1 MSYTKII
8 KKIDLYNTQFY
19 RCNFACVE
27 KKPNSR
33 NPEASNAR
41 IYFASVLFFARN
53 GRQLNERKRNKRD
66 FYGPDRGIE
75 WVAIWAFVVI
85 ESDKCIFHLFMTHTH
100 KHFSE
105 YYIDIFISVEI
116 NEGNKNKMNPA
127 EQIKKNKSPTPMN

>member
-1 MSYTKII
+1 MPCHIRKSSRKLTFTIHNF
-8 KKIDLYNTQFY
+8 IDATLH
-19 RCNFACVE
+19 VSK

-75 WVAIWAFVVI
+75 
-85 ESDKCIFHLFMTHTH
+85 
-100 KHFSE
+100 
-105 YYIDIFISVEI
+105 
-116 NEGNKNKMNPA
+116 
-127 EQIKKNKSPTPMN
+127 